1 MTDCRQKVSLLNLI
15 ILSINFRA
23 RRSSTNEESGSILGL
38 VESLDKSNCA
48 KQLVCQIHA
57 KEVAARSQEEAV
69 IIAMFGKAP
78 GVAASKIP
86 LAEFEVAAKIGA
98 SSRSDAVC
106 QEAYTSCPYSS
117 RQIIQLFKSL

>member
-1 MTDCRQKVSLLNLI
+1 MTDCRQKVSLLILI
-15 ILSINFRA
+15 ILVILFRT
-23 RRSSTNEESGSILGL
+23 RRSSANEESGSVLGL

-78 GVAASKIP
+78 SVAASKIP
-86 LAEFEVAAKIGA
+86 LAEFEI
-98 SSRSDAVC
+98 
-106 QEAYTSCPYSS
+106 P
-117 RQIIQLFKSL
+117 